1 MAEMIGVEVFSAKAA
16 NCRLMPWLWWCCSQ
30 SNPSFVGGDLG
41 LEFMPCG
48 LGLKAFRE
56 GVREEEESE
65 DEGEE
70 QEHDVQNAIFEC

>member
-1 MAEMIGVEVFSAKAA
+1 
-16 NCRLMPWLWWCCSQ
+16 
-30 SNPSFVGGDLG
+30 
-41 LEFMPCG
+41 MPCG